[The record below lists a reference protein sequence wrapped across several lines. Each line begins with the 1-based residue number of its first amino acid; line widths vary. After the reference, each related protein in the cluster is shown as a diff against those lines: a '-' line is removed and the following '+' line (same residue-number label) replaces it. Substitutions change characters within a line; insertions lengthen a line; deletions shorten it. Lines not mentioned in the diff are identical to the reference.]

1 MDSQTDTQCYT
12 QWPPE
17 QLDVRTFARDAAQ
30 LAGQAPLPTWERLS
44 QEAQLEAQW
53 GVQAPD
59 VSWRAQGELKAQA
72 GNPEVVWLHLQI
84 HAALPLV
91 CQRCLTG
98 VLTPVN
104 VDRSFRFVQDEA
116 TAMALDD
123 EAQEDLLVLSREFN
137 LRELVED
144 EVILAMPLVPVHE
157 VCPAPLPM
165 SAADPLFEQAQ
176 VERPNPFAALA
187 GWKPGKS
194 A

>member
-1 MDSQTDTQCYT
+1 MDPQTDTQCDT

-30 LAGQAPLPTWERLS
+30 LAGQAPLPSWERLS
-44 QEAQLEAQW
+44 KEAQL
-53 GVQAPD
+53 GVQAPP
-59 VSWRAQGELKAQA
+59 VSWRAQGELKGQA
-72 GNPEVVWLHLQI
+72 GNPEEVWLHLQV
-84 HAALPLV
+84 HSALPLV
-91 CQRCLTG
+91 CQRCLTS
-98 VLTPVN
+98 VLTPVD

-165 SAADPLFEQAQ
+165 SATDPLFEQAQ

-187 GWKPGKS
+187 GWKQGKPS
-194 A
+194 